1 MRRVRIMPSRS
12 RPVITPRITIR
23 LRSGATHTTTAT
35 GREFMFDLREEIER
49 ISVLAPDLPIA
60 TARFDEIVEAVRDL
74 PNLDAAS
81 RLIDLTIV
89 DAAAAAVSEAG
100 HRKAT

>member
-1 MRRVRIMPSRS
+1 
-12 RPVITPRITIR
+12 
-23 LRSGATHTTTAT
+23 
-35 GREFMFDLREEIER
+35 MFDLREEIAR

-60 TARFDEIVEAVRDL
+60 KARFDEIVSAVRDL
-74 PNLDAAS
+74 PGLDRAS

-89 DAAAAAVSEAG
+89 DAAPAAVSEGG